1 MTFEDP
7 KNYSVT
13 SHDII
18 SEIMDLD
25 YRIPQA
31 ERFAAEMQAQKVT
44 AVPVDEAPAA
54 DFVTA
59 DKAAFF
65 SFLRACGVRGVL
77 YRYAYYTASDVDR
90 FYDLQDA
97 DKAFF
102 SSHVYAESAH
112 EPGKVFYSRRTGSQ
126 AGDAHTDYEDYLL
139 YCKYMRLALD
149 LGCPKR
155 MEIYALHE
163 GKVLCCVLED
173 LWMERLQLPNAAMI
187 KAQCVNTGTVR
198 GSVGQI
204 SFRFTY
210 IPESEFAGE
219 EPQPAAGDA
228 APEQPAKAP
237 AKKQPARKPAAGK
250 RTAPKKK

>member
-25 YRIPQA
+25 CRIPQA
-31 ERFAAEMQAQKVT
+31 EDFAAEMQAQKVT
-44 AVPVDEAPAA
+44 AVPVAEAPAA

-65 SFLRACGVRGVL
+65 RFLRACG
-77 YRYAYYTASDVDR
+77 
-90 FYDLQDA
+90 
-97 DKAFF
+97 
-102 SSHVYAESAH
+102 
-112 EPGKVFYSRRTGSQ
+112 
-126 AGDAHTDYEDYLL
+126 
-139 YCKYMRLALD
+139 
-149 LGCPKR
+149 
-155 MEIYALHE
+155 
-163 GKVLCCVLED
+163 
-173 LWMERLQLPNAAMI
+173 
-187 KAQCVNTGTVR
+187 VR

-250 RTAPKKK
+250 LTAPKKK

>member
-1 MTFEDP
+1 MLFEDL
-7 KNYSVT
+7 KNYNVT

-65 SFLRACGVRGVL
+65 SFLRAAGVRGVL

-139 YCKYMRLALD
+139 YCKYVRLALD
-149 LGCPKR
+149 LGCPK
-155 MEIYALHE
+155 
-163 GKVLCCVLED
+163 GKVLCCLLED
-173 LWMERLQLPNAAMI
+173 LWLERLQLPNAAMI

-219 EPQPAAGDA
+219 EPKPAAGDA
-228 APEQPAKAP
+228 VPEQPAKAP